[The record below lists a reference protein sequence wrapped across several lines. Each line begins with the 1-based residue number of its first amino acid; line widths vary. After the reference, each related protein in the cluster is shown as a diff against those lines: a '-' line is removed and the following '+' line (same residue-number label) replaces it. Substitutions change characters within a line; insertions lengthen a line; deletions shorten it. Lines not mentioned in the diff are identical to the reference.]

1 MNSFSRKL
9 LVPIIILVSL
19 SLTAVL
25 FAPAISAVH
34 AAGSPAITIQP
45 STQGA
50 KPVNSLLT
58 FNVTVQNMPFTF
70 AGWDIS
76 VITNPA
82 VLSPQSIAVC
92 NTTACNVQYSDSG
105 GTNFMPGGTDAQCIN
120 GTPSGAFNTCTGNDG
135 FGVAHDAFASSGFTG
150 GALLLFTITYKVTGS
165 GTSSVAFPES
175 MTSGTSQN
183 HVLDNNGIDIAASE
197 TGGQY
202 GALPPGF
209 TVSASPSTVGP
220 IETINN
226 GGNGTSTVTVTGQNG
241 FTGIVTLTLTP
252 SSGLTAY
259 LNQSTISLS
268 PAHTSGVAIL
278 VVNAGAAG
286 NYNVMVIGTSG
297 GTSHS
302 TTVAVSVVDY
312 TVSVSPTSVGPLPA
326 GSGQTATSTVTV
338 TGQNGIVAT
347 VSVSLLSSGLV
358 QSSTLSTCSL
368 SASTTSCRG
377 TITVEA
383 ASIHGPYFVTED
395 ATSSVSQGAGAT
407 SSSTPVDH
415 QTTLTVHVSDF
426 SVDANP
432 PVVGPLNAG
441 QTSTSQIIVTG
452 FDGFSGIVTFTLT
465 PSSSHL
471 SASISPTSVTFGSSP
486 QTATLTVS
494 FDQIGT
500 YDVLVTG
507 HSTGYPDHSVDV
519 TVLANPTVLILPAVQ
534 GVTAPGA
541 SVSYN
546 VNEVSMPPF
555 AGYDIMVVTNPSVL
569 SPDSIDVSANV
580 LQPGSE
586 ITNCVNGGFSAN
598 GTPIPLGS
606 PGNLNCGQ
614 SDGPGVAHSA
624 FSSSGFYTGDG
635 LLFTIHFVAGTPD
648 FSISASPTTIGIT
661 GAGTTGSS
669 TITVTR
675 VTASGT
681 SLALS
686 NDMIFDPNGN
696 TVAHNS
702 INAVYGTTSFTVSL
716 SVAPSTGLTANISP
730 SSITL
735 SDSTPSGTATLTVSA
750 SAGGVYSAVV
760 TGTAS
765 GLPGTPSHNTNVTV
779 QVTDFTITASPT
791 SLTIPAGSSGTSTI
805 TLRGFGDVT
814 LSTSTLPTGVQA
826 MFTPNPV
833 SLTQSN
839 PTGTST
845 LTITIASSVGKGS
858 FTLTVTGTDGSIT
871 HSTTITVTVSAPAVT
886 FTLHWTHHL
895 SLSKNPAGQT
905 YTGAISNGLSS
916 SIVAAF
922 EITGHSLTNPT
933 LTFDV
938 TCGSNGCFN
947 TAGTPANTPGVTY
960 FTVAA
965 GGSTSFSFSQS
976 MTAFVGNKISFTTTI
991 FYGASSPTTQG
1002 TSKSGTFAVVA

>member
-1 MNSFSRKL
+1 MNSFSHKL
-9 LVPIIILVSL
+9 LVPIIVLVSL

-58 FNVTVQNMPFTF
+58 FNVTVQNMPFNF

-76 VITNPA
+76 VISNPA
-82 VLSPQSIAVC
+82 VLSPQSITLC

-135 FGVAHDAFASSGFTG
+135 IGVAHDAFASSGLAG

-268 PAHTSGVAIL
+268 PAKASGAAIL

-286 NYNVMVIGTSG
+286 NYNVMVTGSSG
-297 GTSHS
+297 STSHS
-302 TTVAVSVVDY
+302 TTVAVGVVDY

-368 SASTTSCRG
+368 SASTTSCSG

-395 ATSSVSQGAGAT
+395 ASSSVNQGAGAT

-519 TVLANPTVLILPAVQ
+519 TVLANP
-534 GVTAPGA
+534 
-541 SVSYN
+541 
-546 VNEVSMPPF
+546 
-555 AGYDIMVVTNPSVL
+555 SVL
-569 SPDSIDVSANV
+569 SPDSIDASANV
-580 LQPGSE
+580 LQPGTE

-606 PGNLNCGQ
+606 PGNLNCGP

-648 FSISASPTTIGIT
+648 FSISASPTTVSIT

-675 VTASGT
+675 VTASG
-681 SLALS
+681 
-686 NDMIFDPNGN
+686 
-696 TVAHNS
+696 
-702 INAVYGTTSFTVSL
+702 
-716 SVAPSTGLTANISP
+716 
-730 SSITL
+730 
-735 SDSTPSGTATLTVSA
+735 
-750 SAGGVYSAVV
+750 
-760 TGTAS
+760 
-765 GLPGTPSHNTNVTV
+765 
-779 QVTDFTITASPT
+779 
-791 SLTIPAGSSGTSTI
+791 
-805 TLRGFGDVT
+805 
-814 LSTSTLPTGVQA
+814 
-826 MFTPNPV
+826 
-833 SLTQSN
+833 
-839 PTGTST
+839 
-845 LTITIASSVGKGS
+845 
-858 FTLTVTGTDGSIT
+858 
-871 HSTTITVTVSAPAVT
+871 
-886 FTLHWTHHL
+886 
-895 SLSKNPAGQT
+895 
-905 YTGAISNGLSS
+905 
-916 SIVAAF
+916 
-922 EITGHSLTNPT
+922 
-933 LTFDV
+933 
-938 TCGSNGCFN
+938 
-947 TAGTPANTPGVTY
+947 
-960 FTVAA
+960 
-965 GGSTSFSFSQS
+965 
-976 MTAFVGNKISFTTTI
+976 
-991 FYGASSPTTQG
+991 
-1002 TSKSGTFAVVA
+1002 